1 MPKIVVVG
9 SINMDLVVLTS
20 RYPEIGE
27 TLTGEGFMTFAGGKG
42 ANQAVAASRLG
53 SSVVMLG
60 CVGNDAFGRELSA
73 RLLNEG
79 VDTAWVD
86 VIEEVE
92 TGVAAITVAGGDN
105 AIVVIPGA
113 NHRLSEAHVQAAER
127 VIRDAD
133 VVLSQLEVPM
143 PTVLAAARMARK
155 HGKPFIL
162 NPAPASALPDAL
174 YSSIDL
180 LVPNET
186 EATLLTGITVRDPAS
201 AEEAA
206 RSLLARG
213 VRSVL
218 ITLGANGVAVID
230 DAGERHL
237 PAHVVK
243 AVDTTAAGDTF
254 IGGLTAGLVEG
265 MAMDEA
271 VALGQ
276 RASAL
281 CVTRHGAQ
289 PSIPYRREIA

>member
-155 HGKPFIL
+155 HDKPFIL
-162 NPAPASALPDAL
+162 NPAPAQKLPGEL
-174 YSSIDL
+174 LDL
-180 LVPNET
+180 VTLITPNEFELATALGCKGADYT
-186 EATLLTGITVRDPAS
+186 ELLDFLPGRVAMTRGAHGAFYSCSSGTLHHQPS
-201 AEEAA
+201 F
-206 RSLLARG
+206 
-213 VRSVL
+213 
-218 ITLGANGVAVID
+218 AV
-230 DAGERHL
+230 E
-237 PAHVVK
+237 V
-243 AVDTTAAGDTF
+243 VDTTGAGDTF
-254 IGGLTAGLVEG
+254 NAALATFWHLGLA
-265 MAMDEA
+265 EA
-271 VALGQ
+271 IRRACAAAAL
-276 RASAL
+276 S
-281 CVTRHGAQ
+281 VTRLGAQ
-289 PSIPYRREIA
+289 GGMPTLSGLDDFLARQA